1 MWFKKKKEVV
11 SNGITLEGWVNDHI
25 NEEKYL
31 RMYIGKDGTYKRLD
45 TFGSVGDIFYRI
57 VEKYKNNLISTIEIL
72 DRDNKHD
79 TTLVFIEE

>member
-31 RMYIGKDGTYKRLD
+31 RMYIGKDGTYKRLN
-45 TFGSVGDIFYRI
+45 TFGSVGDIFY
-57 VEKYKNNLISTIEIL
+57 
-72 DRDNKHD
+72 
-79 TTLVFIEE
+79 